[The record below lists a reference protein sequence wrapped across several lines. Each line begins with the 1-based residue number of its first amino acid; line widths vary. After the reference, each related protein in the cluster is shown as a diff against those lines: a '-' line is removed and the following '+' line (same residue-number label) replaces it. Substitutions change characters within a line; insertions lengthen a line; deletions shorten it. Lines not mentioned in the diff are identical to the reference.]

1 MKMNW
6 FVLGITI
13 LVSTLIILIG
23 SVAGFFIPNL
33 NMPSDNLLAEV
44 ALPVILAMFF
54 STITRFIASQQTQN
68 LRSGALGGALNALI
82 NLGPFLL
89 VISLGD
95 KHFIA
100 IGGRSLVVWL
110 PFVPLVGA
118 LFGIIGAVSR
128 KLLRIPAKDKFDK
141 ESIQ

>member
-54 STITRFIASQQTQN
+54 STITGFIAS
-68 LRSGALGGALNALI
+68 
-82 NLGPFLL
+82 
-89 VISLGD
+89 
-95 KHFIA
+95 
-100 IGGRSLVVWL
+100 
-110 PFVPLVGA
+110 
-118 LFGIIGAVSR
+118 
-128 KLLRIPAKDKFDK
+128 
-141 ESIQ
+141 